1 MSTEVTDPAAG
12 EALLDEDTW
21 SGRIFSD
28 GWVDAPETI
37 ESDRA
42 GDRRGARHGGR
53 GQRRG
58 GNARRGVRRPS
69 PARLGRDPVHRPR
82 GVVRRA
88 AELLERHRPELI
100 RWLVREV
107 GPIPPKADNEIS
119 ASIGQFE
126 MAASLISHPLG
137 QVLPSLTPGRT
148 SMARRVPV
156 GVVGVICPWNFP
168 VVLPARSV
176 GPALALGN
184 AVILKSDPNTPVSGG
199 VLIARI
205 FEEAGLPE
213 GVLHVL
219 GGGAEV
225 GQALVEDPNVRMI
238 SFTGSTATG
247 RKVGELAGR
256 NLKRIVLELGGNS
269 PLVVLEDADI
279 EAASSAGAWGSFL
292 HQGQICLAVSRHL
305 VHESIADDYVEGA
318 RRARVAPAGR
328 QPDTDEVAL
337 GPIINE
343 KQVER
348 VERIVD
354 DSVSQGATLVTG
366 GTHENL
372 FFEPT
377 VLADVTT
384 LDARLHR
391 RDLRPGRAG
400 DTFGDDAEAVEL
412 ANATD
417 YGLVAAVQ
425 SGSQQRAAAV
435 GEQLHAGMVHVN
447 DTRSTRSRR
456 PRSAAS
462 ARRATAA
469 TSAASRTSS
478 SGPSGNGSPHR
489 TRPRRSRSRPVIRR
503 RRRPRDRRAHA
514 RRGRPRRPRP
524 DAARAARGG
533 RALLPR
539 QGRQARRP
547 TTWRPTTASARWPAW
562 CSRSTSR
569 PAAGARRSPNEEVAE
584 VAAANPDVMIPFA
597 SVDPG
602 RTDAAERAQ
611 RLIADHDVRGF
622 KFHPNIQE
630 FFPNDRMAYPLY
642 EVIAAAAPAGAVPHR
657 PQRHR
662 VGRAGRRRA
671 AAQVL
676 ATRSTWTTWPPTSPR
691 CRSCSPTRRSRGRTR
706 RSRSRCTSRRS
717 TSTCPA
723 GRRSTSRPSWSS
735 TRTLCSSTR
744 SCSAR
749 TIR

>member
-1 MSTEVTDPAAG
+1 MSTEVTDPAAD
-12 EALLDEDTW
+12 EALLDGDTW

-37 ESDRA
+37 ETIEPATGEVLGTAGAGNAEAVTRAAASAARAQRDWAATPITDRA
-42 GDRRGARHGGR
+42 AI
-53 GQRRG
+53 
-58 GNARRGVRRPS
+58 
-69 PARLGRDPVHRPR
+69 
-82 GVVRRA
+82 VRRA

-100 RWLVREV
+100 RWLVRE
-107 GPIPPKADNEIS
+107 GGAIPPKADNEIS

-184 AVILKSDPNTPVSGG
+184 AVVLKSDPNTPVSGG
-199 VLIARI
+199 VLMARI

-305 VHESIADDYVEGA
+305 VHESIADDYVKALAE
-318 RRARVAPAGR
+318 RASHLPVGN
-328 QPDTDEVAL
+328 PDTDEVAL
-337 GPIINE
+337 GPIINQ

-354 DSVSQGATLVTG
+354 GSVSEGATLVTG
-366 GTHENL
+366 GKHENL

-377 VLADVTT
+377 VLSDVTSSMPAFT
-384 LDARLHR
+384 DEIFGPVAPVTR
-391 RDLRPGRAG
+391 
-400 DTFGDDAEAVEL
+400 FGDDAEAVEL
-412 ANATD
+412 ANATN

-435 GEQLHAGMVHVN
+435 AEQLHAGMVHVN
-447 DTRSTRSRR
+447 
-456 PRSAAS
+456 
-462 ARRATAA
+462 
-469 TSAASRTSS
+469 
-478 SGPSGNGSPHR
+478 G
-489 TRPRRSRSRPVIRR
+489 
-503 RRRPRDRRAHA
+503 
-514 RRGRPRRPRP
+514 
-524 DAARAARGG
+524 
-533 RALLPR
+533 
-539 QGRQARRP
+539 
-547 TTWRPTTASARWPAW
+547 TTI
-562 CSRSTSR
+562 
-569 PAAGARRSPNEEVAE
+569 NEEPPAPFGGFGQSSNGGHFGGVANLE
-584 VAAANPDVMIPFA
+584 LWTEWQWVTSQD
-597 SVDPG
+597 
-602 RTDAAERAQ
+602 
-611 RLIADHDVRGF
+611 
-622 KFHPNIQE
+622 K
-630 FFPNDRMAYPLY
+630 
-642 EVIAAAAPAGAVPHR
+642 AAPFPF
-657 PQRHR
+657 
-662 VGRAGRRRA
+662 
-671 AAQVL
+671 
-676 ATRSTWTTWPPTSPR
+676 
-691 CRSCSPTRRSRGRTR
+691 
-706 RSRSRCTSRRS
+706 
-717 TSTCPA
+717 
-723 GRRSTSRPSWSS
+723 
-735 TRTLCSSTR
+735 
-744 SCSAR
+744 
-749 TIR
+749 